1 MPAWFIAFGRVA
13 SVFVVLL
20 IIVVFTAIAAVP
32 AFAAIDW
39 VSSWWAPDNRM
50 LASFWTMMSI
60 GVGYIVWGLSGCALT
75 VFIKRFVLFYYPK
88 PGGFPMF
95 SFPIIGWGLT
105 SLLHR
110 WMCTTFLFLLL
121 GTPLLCLYFRGLG
134 ARIGHRVNINT
145 LTLWDWD
152 MLTIE
157 DDAILGGESVIQGH
171 LVDGGRIN
179 MDRVII
185 GKMATVG
192 SRSSVMPGCSVGD
205 RSTLAANA
213 VMKKLDQIPADEI
226 WGGIPAKF
234 LKARSQRFDTGVK
247 GQ

>member
-1 MPAWFIAFGRVA
+1 MPAWFVTFGRVA
-13 SVFVVLL
+13 SVFVVLM
-20 IIVVFTAIAAVP
+20 IIVVFTAVAAIP
-32 AFAAIDW
+32 AFAVHDA
-39 VSSWWAPDNRM
+39 VSSWWSPGHSAAR
-50 LASFWTMMSI
+50 AFWTMMSMGI
-60 GVGYIVWGLSGCALT
+60 GYIVWGLSGCALV

-88 PGGFPMF
+88 PGGFPLF
-95 SFPIIGWGLT
+95 SFPIIGWALT

-121 GTPLLCLYFRGLG
+121 GTPLLSLYFRGLG

-171 LVDGGRIN
+171 LVDGGRIH

-185 GKMATVG
+185 GKQATVG
-192 SRSSVMPGCSVGD
+192 SRASVMPGCQVGA

-213 VMKKLDQIPADEI
+213 VMKKNDKVPDDEI

-234 LKARSQRFDTGVK
+234 VKARSQRFDTGVAS
-247 GQ
+247 